1 VTSAA
6 AAGPRADYLLLLGAN
21 MALRERAIIGAVRV
35 FPGPIAMISPGP
47 RTRSGKFFDYLLP
60 GVASD
65 PDAAL
70 AAVRD
75 FEARTGARPA
85 GVVPFVDGLLTAGL
99 VIAEH
104 YGLPY
109 LSRTAV
115 QTSSINKNLMK
126 DRLLAAG
133 IATPR
138 YRQVADPAEL
148 LAAIDELGLPCVI
161 KPSAFGGSL
170 GVRLVTDR
178 DQATEAYG
186 YVRAIIDQAAATFT
200 VKNRSIQV
208 EEFCA
213 LPDEVSV
220 EVLNQQGRQTVL
232 AVVDKS
238 LGPRPFF
245 AEIGHRTPSR
255 YTDRSDLRA
264 LAMAACRTL
273 YLDRGLAHV
282 EFRLA
287 EDGAPQLME
296 VGCRTAGGGIPDL
309 VEAVTGLSL
318 YELQVR
324 CYLNQLD
331 DALFDQ
337 PPTST
342 GLAAIAVLKAP
353 AGRIVRIGTP
363 STIDPA
369 VASYEVLAG
378 VGDESAAVSAN
389 YLHREGY
396 VECFWPAAGPA
407 DVPAAEHL
415 RIAEQLAGE
424 LFQMAD

>member
-1 VTSAA
+1 MTSVADP
-6 AAGPRADYLLLLGAN
+6 GRPADYLLLLGAN

-35 FPGPIAMISPGP
+35 FPGPIAMISPSP

-65 PDAAL
+65 PDSAL
-70 AAVRD
+70 AAVRA
-75 FEARTGARPA
+75 FEQRTGARPV

-99 VIAEH
+99 AIAEH
-104 YGLPY
+104 YRLPY
-109 LSRTAV
+109 LSRTAIE
-115 QTSSINKNLMK
+115 TSSINKNLMK

-138 YRQVADPAEL
+138 YRQAADPAAAV
-148 LAAIDELGLPCVI
+148 AAIDELGLPCVI

-170 GVRLVTDR
+170 GVRLVTDS
-178 DQATEAYG
+178 DQVAEAYQ
-186 YVRAIIDQAAATFT
+186 YVRTIIDQAAATFT
-200 VKNRSIQV
+200 VKNRSIQI

-220 EVLNQQGRQTVL
+220 EVLNHQGRQAVL

-255 YTDRSDLRA
+255 YTDRADLRE
-264 LAMAACRTL
+264 LAMAACAAL
-273 YLDRGLAHV
+273 DLDRGLAHA

-287 EDGAPQLME
+287 EDGSPVLLE

-324 CYLNQLD
+324 CYLDQLED
-331 DALFDQ
+331 SVFDQ
-337 PPTST
+337 PAAGS

-353 AGRIVRIGTP
+353 AGRIVRIGSP
-363 STIDPA
+363 SAVDPA
-369 VASYEVLAG
+369 VTSYEVLAG

-396 VECFWPAAGPA
+396 VECFWPDASPA
-407 DVPAAEHL
+407 DVPATAHL
-415 RIAEQLAGE
+415 RIAEQLSGE
-424 LFQMAD
+424 LFEVAG